1 MNQEEKEIVSKSKE
15 KFKKHRWCIVTLK
28 KDVSYPYP
36 LSPLESL
43 VISQNENFHRTDYL
57 LYIHNKYFSIRCYR
71 KDPKEPPLEAVRFML
86 DDFIWAELYTIFDIK
101 SKKVKELS
109 DDKDKEPI

>member
-15 KFKKHRWCIVTLK
+15 KFKKHRWLSVTLK

-43 VISQNENFHRTDYL
+43 IILQYNNFKRKEYL
-57 LYIHNKYFSIRCYR
+57 LYIHNKYLSIRCLG
-71 KDPKEPPLEAVRFML
+71 KCSKESNFEPVRFLL

-101 SKKVKELS
+101 LEKVKWLS